1 MKAVIMA
8 GGEGTRLRGVTG
20 GGAKPMVPLLG
31 RPIMEH
37 IILLLKK
44 HGFCDICAALKYRAE
59 DIKAYFGTGAALGVK
74 LQYRTENEPL
84 GTAGAVKNCAD
95 FYGND
100 DFLVIS
106 GDAACDFD
114 FAALMRAHRE
124 KGSLVTL
131 AVAESPA
138 PFGYGLVIADST
150 GYVRAFTEKPAW
162 PQVVT
167 NLVNTGIYVLS
178 PRALDYV
185 PGGAP
190 FDFARDL
197 FPLLLAR
204 SERILALPLPGY
216 WRDIGTPESYYRAS
230 LDALTGKLTLSPA
243 SAFIPTPAPAA
254 VPAHD
259 CGGEEGAHLCCPCR
273 DRAAVMRALSSAS
286 LDLGASF
293 ENGLTLTRDGY
304 RVHISPVESASAV
317 RVAVC
322 SPDSAFARALT
333 RSLAALIGALGL

>member
-31 RPIMEH
+31 RPLMEH

-59 DIKAYFGTGAALGVK
+59 DIISYFGDGSSLGVK
-74 LQYRTENEPL
+74 LQYRTEALPL

-95 FYGND
+95 FYGEE

-114 FAALMRAHRE
+114 LAALMRAHRE
-124 KGSLVTL
+124 RDCPVTL
-131 AVAESPA
+131 ALAESPA
-138 PFGYGLVIADST
+138 PLGYGLVITDSA
-150 GYVRAFTEKPAW
+150 GYIRAFTEKPAW

-178 PRALDYV
+178 PRALDLV
-185 PGGAP
+185 PHGVP

-204 SERILALPLPGY
+204 SERISALPLHGY
-216 WRDIGTPESYYRAS
+216 WRDIGTPESYYRAA
-230 LDALTGKLTLSPA
+230 LDALGGKLSLSPA
-243 SAFIPTPAPAA
+243 PAFLPAPAPAA
-254 VPAHD
+254 VAAPDIGA
-259 CGGEEGAHLCCPCR
+259 EGAHFDCPCR
-273 DRAAVMRALSSAS
+273 DRAAVMRALSSAA
-286 LDLGASF
+286 LDLGATF
-293 ENGLTLTRDGY
+293 ENGLTLARDKY
-304 RVHISPVESASAV
+304 CVHIAPVESTSAV
-317 RVAVC
+317 RAAVF
-322 SPDSAFARALT
+322 SPDLPLARALA
-333 RSLAALIGALGL
+333 RSLCSFIAALGL

>member
-59 DIKAYFGTGAALGVK
+59 DIKNYFGTGDALGVK

-114 FAALMRAHRE
+114 LAALMRAHRE

-138 PFGYGLVIADST
+138 PLGYGLVIADSA

-190 FDFARDL
+190 FDFARNL

-204 SERILALPLPGY
+204 SERIFALTLPGY

-243 SAFIPTPAPAA
+243 PAFVPTPAPAA

-259 CGGEEGAHLCCPCR
+259 GGGEEGAHLCCPCR

-293 ENGLTLTRDGY
+293 ENGLTLARDGY
-304 RVHISPVESASAV
+304 RVHISPVERESAV
-317 RVAVC
+317 RVSVF

>member
-59 DIKAYFGTGAALGVK
+59 DIKACFGTGDALGVK
-74 LQYRTENEPL
+74 LQYRTESEPL
-84 GTAGAVKNCAD
+84 GTAGAVKNCAA
-95 FYGND
+95 FYGRD

-114 FAALMRAHRE
+114 LAALMRAHRE
-124 KGSLVTL
+124 RESLVTL

-138 PFGYGLVIADST
+138 PLGYGLVIADSA

-178 PRALDYV
+178 PRAMDFV
-185 PGGAP
+185 PDGAP

-197 FPLLLAR
+197 FPLLLCR
-204 SERILALPLPGY
+204 SERIFALTLPGY

-243 SAFIPTPAPAA
+243 PAFLPTPAPAA
-254 VPAHD
+254 VPAHKL
-259 CGGEEGAHLCCPCR
+259 GEEAAHLICPCR

-286 LDLGASF
+286 LDLGATF
-293 ENGLTLTRDGY
+293 HNGLTLKRDGY
-304 RVHISPVESASAV
+304 RVHIAPVESKSAV

-322 SPDSAFARALT
+322 SQDLAFARALT